1 MNNPAL
7 REEPRHRPAAV
18 IPLPQEASILAWLKS
33 SGRLMPRDDRDEH
46 QYLDEEPEELNDL
59 MGVDEGG
66 YEIDDDDDSDI
77 DMMDEA
83 L

>member
-1 MNNPAL
+1 
-7 REEPRHRPAAV
+7 
-18 IPLPQEASILAWLKS
+18 
-33 SGRLMPRDDRDEH
+33 MPRDDRDEH

>member
-18 IPLPQEASILAWLKS
+18 IPLPQESSILAWLEAN
-33 SGRLMPRDDRDEH
+33 GRLLPRDNQD
-46 QYLDEEPEELNDL
+46 QNYLDEEPEELNDL

-66 YEIDDDDDSDI
+66 YDEIDDDDDADI
-77 DMMDEA
+77 DIEEV